1 MKSKWLWALVG
12 LLAVAGVFA
21 GIVLATPPS
30 GQSTTT
36 LARAP
41 FDPLKIK
48 GKSDIPNIWRV
59 KLKTHGA
66 SDFYVIDNTFAANG
80 GTSGWHSHPGPSLIF
95 VVAGQI
101 TNYHGDD
108 PSCTPHVYSA
118 GQSFTDEGG
127 ADVHMLRNNGTV
139 DAETIAVQFLQKDAT
154 RRIDMPDPGNC
165 HF

>member
-1 MKSKWLWALVG
+1 MKSKWLLALLGV
-12 LLAVAGVFA
+12 LAVAGVFA

-59 KLKTHGA
+59 KLKTHGT

-95 VVAGQI
+95 VVSGTITNSMSNGHHCMQQDYTAGQ
-101 TNYHGDD
+101 GF
-108 PSCTPHVYSA
+108 V
-118 GQSFTDEGG
+118 DEGG
-127 ADVHMLRNNGTV
+127 DMVHKVTNNGSV
-139 DAETIAVQFLQKDAT
+139 PARTIAVQFLPAGAT
-154 RRIDMPDPGNC
+154 RRIEADEPNC
-165 HF
+165 H

>member
-1 MKSKWLWALVG
+1 MAVG
-12 LLAVAGVFA
+12 AARHSGCGRRLRRNRSRNAAV
-21 GIVLATPPS
+21 

-48 GKSDIPNIWRV
+48 GKSDDPNVWRV

-95 VVAGQI
+95 VVSGTITNSMSNGHHCMQQDYTAGQ
-101 TNYHGDD
+101 GF
-108 PSCTPHVYSA
+108 V
-118 GQSFTDEGG
+118 DEGG
-127 ADVHMLRNNGTV
+127 DMVHKITNNGSRP
-139 DAETIAVQFLQKDAT
+139 ARTIAVQFLPAGAT
-154 RRIDMPDPGNC
+154 RRIDADEPNC
-165 HF
+165 H